1 MKTFKKL
8 IGVGVVIMGLY
19 AFTPVP
25 QSTEWIVPA
34 KYKAMVNPTD
44 LEDEEGLEIG
54 EELYDKHCKSCH
66 GKEGLGD
73 GTKAKEQK
81 GDLGDFSSEEFQAQ
95 SDGDLYYK
103 TAEGR
108 DDMPGFTKKIPDT
121 EEMWYVVNYMRALG
135 E

>member
-1 MKTFKKL
+1 MKTIKK
-8 IGVGVVIMGLY
+8 ITVVGMLVMGLY
-19 AFTPVP
+19 AFTTIP
-25 QSTEWIVPA
+25 QATEWVVPA
-34 KYKAMVNPTD
+34 KYEVMANPTD
-44 LEDEEGLEIG
+44 PDDDDGLEIG
-54 EELYDKHCKSCH
+54 EELYVKHCKSCH

-95 SDGDLYYK
+95 SDGSLFYK

-108 DDMPGFTKKIPDT
+108 EDMPGFTKKIPDV
-121 EEMWYVVNYMRALG
+121 EEMWFVVNYMRTLG